1 MKYLSVLLIGFLFAF
16 PKQSNSQ
23 ISVDKDSIISEIE
36 RRISLPEI
44 PDYSVSIIRFGAKG
58 DSLTDCKR
66 AFDKALK
73 HLNKKNGGT
82 LIVPSGT
89 YTVNGPIHL
98 ISNLNLHLENGAKIR
113 FGDNPEDYLP
123 MVRTSW
129 EGTILYNYSP
139 LVYAMG
145 KSNISITGEGVI
157 DGEGH
162 KTWAEWKPKENADK
176 LLSREFNHSGK
187 PITERKFGEGHFL
200 RPQLIQFFDCKNI
213 LLEGV
218 RFEDSPFWCV
228 HLLRSNNITIRAI
241 SYDAHNKNN
250 DGIDLEYSSDVLI
263 ENVDFNNA
271 DDNIAIKAGRD
282 HEGRSNAKT
291 PSENIII
298 RNNRFKGL
306 HALVIGSEMSAGVRN
321 VFVENNQASGY
332 LKRGIYFKTNS
343 DRGGYIKDI
352 FINNLQLGQV
362 EDALFMTANYH
373 GEGSGSYPSKISDV
387 TISNITCESVSNT
400 GIVIEGFKGSKVEN
414 ILLDSITIKSA
425 KNGLTLTNTKNI
437 EFNEVVIGE
446 KAGTPSSVK

>member
-1 MKYLSVLLIGFLFAF
+1 M
-16 PKQSNSQ
+16 P
-23 ISVDKDSIISEIE
+23 
-36 RRISLPEI
+36 
-44 PDYSVSIIRFGAKG
+44 
-58 DSLTDCKR
+58 
-66 AFDKALK
+66 
-73 HLNKKNGGT
+73 
-82 LIVPSGT
+82 
-89 YTVNGPIHL
+89 
-98 ISNLNLHLENGAKIR
+98 
-113 FGDNPEDYLP
+113 
-123 MVRTSW
+123 
-129 EGTILYNYSP
+129 
-139 LVYAMG
+139 MG

-162 KTWAEWKPKENADK
+162 KTWAEWKSKENADK
-176 LLSREFNHSGK
+176 LLSREFNHSEK

-200 RPQLIQFFDCKNI
+200 RPQLVQFFDCKNI
-213 LLEGV
+213 LLEGI

-282 HEGRSNAKT
+282 YEGRSNAKT

-298 RNNRFKGL
+298 RNNNFKGL

-321 VFVENNQASGY
+321 VFVEDNQASGY

-352 FINNLQLGQV
+352 FINDLQLGQV

-373 GEGSGSYPSKISDV
+373 GEGGGAFPSKISDI
-387 TISNITCESVSNT
+387 TISNVICENVDNT

-414 ILLDSITIKSA
+414 VLLDSITIKSA
-425 KNGLTLTNTKNI
+425 KNGLTLTNTKNV